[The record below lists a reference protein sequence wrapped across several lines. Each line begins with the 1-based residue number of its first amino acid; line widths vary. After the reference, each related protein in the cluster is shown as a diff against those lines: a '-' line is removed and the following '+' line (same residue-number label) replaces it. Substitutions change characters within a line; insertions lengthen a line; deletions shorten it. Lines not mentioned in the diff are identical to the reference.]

1 MNWKSVA
8 ALCLIA
14 AAAPA
19 SAQPSPQA
27 ALDGLFEAERALSDA
42 AAKLTPAEGIASL
55 IASDGVLMTPKG
67 PVIGPAAAL
76 ASLEANPANSGK
88 FARWRPI
95 RGGISA
101 DEQHGFTMG
110 YLEIDG
116 GQPDRAKRRYLA
128 YWVRGEQGW
137 RVAALKQALQGKEE
151 VIVPMQPPA
160 LPARMVTVD
169 PARTP
174 IHKESLMAAE
184 KAFSDRAQ
192 VVGLHQAFQEYGRP
206 DAIHVFGDNS
216 FRIGL
221 KAIGDTS
228 GQPPSP
234 ALPAPVH
241 WSASKAFV
249 ASSGDLGVNIGE
261 ISQNQP
267 SPGQPRANPFFT
279 IWMRD
284 GPDQPWRY
292 VAE

>member
-1 MNWKSVA
+1 MIWKSVA
-8 ALCLIA
+8 ALCLMAIG
-14 AAAPA
+14 APA
-19 SAQPSPQA
+19 GAQQSPQA
-27 ALDGLFEAERALSDA
+27 ALDGLFDAERALSEA
-42 AAKLTPAEGIASL
+42 AAKRTPAEGIASL
-55 IASDGVLMTPKG
+55 MASDGVLMTPTG
-67 PVIGPAAAL
+67 PVVGPEAAL
-76 ASLEANPANSGK
+76 ASLSANPANSGR
-88 FARWRPI
+88 FAHWRPI

-101 DEQHGFTMG
+101 DGQHGFTMG

-128 YWVRGEQGW
+128 YWIRGEAGW

-151 VIVPMQPPA
+151 VIVTMQPPA
-160 LPARMVTVD
+160 LPARMIAPD
-169 PARTP
+169 PSRAPAHR
-174 IHKESLMAAE
+174 ESLIAVE

-192 VVGLHQAFQEYGRP
+192 VVGLTEAFQEFGRD
-206 DAIHVFGDNS
+206 DAIHVFGQNS
-216 FRIGL
+216 FRVGL

-249 ASSGDLGVNIGE
+249 ASSGDLGVNIGM
-261 ISQNQP
+261 ISPN
-267 SPGQPRANPFFT
+267 PGLAEAPPANPFFT

-284 GPDQPWRY
+284 GPDLPWRY